1 MPKFNVHF
9 ELTEFAEDNSGIRIA
24 TDYSFWVPLIRYF
37 LDEASEFEI
46 HCWEDERAAVEE
58 ILAEVKDA
66 ACRKEGNVLIVRG
79 ILKEEAKNFILSQAL
94 DESGN
99 LKWFS
104 VFLNQNGKGRFSSEH
119 YGTEFVGYDLNQW
132 QRDFFEGALPAGTN
146 VDEW

>member
-9 ELTEFAEDNSGIRIA
+9 ELTEFAEACSGIHIA
-24 TDYSFWVPLIRYF
+24 ADYSFWVPLICYF
-37 LDEASEFEI
+37 LNEADEFEI
-46 HCWEDERAAVEE
+46 RCWEDERAAVEE

-66 ACRKEGNVLIVRG
+66 ACRKEGEVLIVSG
-79 ILKEEAKNFILSQAL
+79 VLKEEAKNFILSQAL

-119 YGTEFVGYDLNQW
+119 YGTEFVGYDLNQR